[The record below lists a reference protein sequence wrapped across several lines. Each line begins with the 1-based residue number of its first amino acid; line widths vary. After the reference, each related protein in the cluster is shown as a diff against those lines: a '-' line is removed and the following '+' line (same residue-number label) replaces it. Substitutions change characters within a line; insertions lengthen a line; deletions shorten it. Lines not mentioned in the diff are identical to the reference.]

1 MRRSS
6 ARRAVKVEVRSS
18 GILAYQRVPEGVV
31 ISGITADGENL
42 YWLNYG
48 TRDHLGNYNNDGALL
63 AYSFQSRV
71 TRTVVA
77 ALSGPVDLEVTI
89 AHAYFLEDGGPLN
102 GGVAKPIKLR
112 RVASDGRGVEAA
124 TSPRAKPSFR
134 PAHSVVTNS
143 VVVTGV
149 VTRSLEAGFMST
161 RVDPRRKKS
170 REPEPQIKDRRLCR
184 SARARARL
192 RCWAAGS
199 TGRQ

>member
-1 MRRSS
+1 MRRMSQKVAISLTRAYSSVRRSS

-134 PAHSVVTNS
+134 PCPLCSDELSRRHWGRYKVA
-143 VVVTGV
+143 
-149 VTRSLEAGFMST
+149 RS
-161 RVDPRRKKS
+161 RVHVDSRRPAEKE
-170 REPEPQIKDRRLCR
+170 EP
-184 SARARARL
+184 RARAPNQRP
-192 RCWAAGS
+192 AS
-199 TGRQ
+199 V